1 MNSALRISWPLIKV
15 ASFIII
21 PFIVGCST
29 TAHREKADDA
39 VSKIVAEVEEQLFGK
54 PSDFSIKT
62 AYTDRNPNDIS
73 VDEIFDDRDRN
84 SRNVLFI
91 DDAIEMAVN
100 QNRQYQR
107 EKENLYLT
115 ALTLTGERYE
125 FSPQFFAGSTGSR
138 NRRANGEKTE
148 TIDSNAGVGQLFTT
162 GANVSVSIANDVLKF
177 LTGDSRKSATSVLSF
192 SVFQPL
198 LRGAGREAAA
208 ERLTQAERNVIY
220 AIRDFSHF
228 QNQFE
233 IDIVI
238 DYFRLLQQKDTIF
251 NEYNNYQSRI
261 VATKYLRARSVDREK
276 ALDVNQA
283 EQAELSARNRY
294 INAIVRYKNSL
305 DQFKITLGLPQTV
318 DLQLQDEEIELLQ
331 ANGLIIHNIN
341 TRMGFQ
347 LSVDHRLPLLN
358 AIDQFEDAQRKVR
371 IAANNLKADLG
382 IFANAS
388 VDSEAPRNYNHFDFD
403 EVRTSV
409 GIQLDLP
416 IDRLRERNNYRAS
429 LIRFESELRALGLTL
444 DSLRSQIDENLR
456 ELERLD
462 QNYQIQTNAV
472 ELAVKQVAGAQLSI
486 ESGKAIYR
494 DLEEA
499 QDDLIAAQNAQTA
512 ALVDYLEARLNLLLE
527 LGILNT
533 DTTRFW
539 LKESSKVKLP
549 AGIDSATE
557 SSTISADGTVITP
570 DQLFAQ

>member
-1 MNSALRISWPLIKV
+1 MNSALRISWPLPKV
-15 ASFIII
+15 ASFM
-21 PFIVGCST
+21 FLIVLSGCST
-29 TAHREKADDA
+29 TAHRKKADDA
-39 VSKIVAEVEEQLFGK
+39 VLKIVAEVEEQLFGK
-54 PSDFSIKT
+54 TSNFSIET
-62 AYTDRNPNDIS
+62 SYTNRKPDDIS
-73 VDEIFDDRDRN
+73 VDEIFDDRERN
-84 SRNVLFI
+84 SRTVLFI
-91 DDAIEMAVN
+91 DDAIKMAVT

-107 EKENLYLT
+107 EKENLYLS
-115 ALTLTGERYE
+115 ALTLTGERHE
-125 FSPQFFAGSTGSR
+125 FTPQFFAGATGSR
-138 NRRANGEKTE
+138 NRRANGERNE
-148 TIDSNAGVGQLFTT
+148 TIDSNAGVGQFLTT
-162 GANVSVSIANDVLKF
+162 GANVSVSIANDVLRF
-177 LTGDSRKSATSVLSF
+177 LTGDSRKSASSVLSF

-358 AIDQFEDAQRKVR
+358 AIDQFEDVQRKVR

-549 AGIDSATE
+549 AGIYSATE

>member
-1 MNSALRISWPLIKV
+1 MNSALRISWPLSRV
-15 ASFIII
+15 ASFTFLIILS
-21 PFIVGCST
+21 GCST
-29 TAHREKADDA
+29 TVHRKKADNA
-39 VSKIVAEVEEQLFGK
+39 VLKIVTEVEEELFGK
-54 PSDFSIKT
+54 TSDFSIET
-62 AYTDRNPNDIS
+62 AYTGRKPDEIS
-73 VDEIFDDRDRN
+73 VEEIFEDRERN
-84 SRNVLFI
+84 SRTILLI
-91 DDAIEMAVN
+91 DEAIEMAVN

-115 ALTLTGERYE
+115 ALTLTGERHE
-125 FSPQFFAGSTGSR
+125 FSPQFFAGATGSR
-138 NRRANGEKTE
+138 NRRANGERTE
-148 TIDSNAGVGQLFTT
+148 STDTNVGVGQLLTT
-162 GANVSVSIANDVLKF
+162 GANVSVSIANDVLLF
-177 LTGDSRKSATSVLSF
+177 MTGDPRKSAVSALSF

-220 AIRDFSHF
+220 AIRDFSHY

-261 VATKYLRARSVDREK
+261 VATSYLRARSVDREK

-318 DLQLQDEEIELLQ
+318 DLQLQDEEISLLQ
-331 ANGLIIHNIN
+331 DNGLIVHYIN
-341 TRMGFQ
+341 TQLGFQ
-347 LSVDHRLPLLN
+347 LSVDHRLLLLN

-371 IAANNLKADLG
+371 VAANDLKADLG
-382 IFANAS
+382 IFATAS
-388 VDSEAPRNYNHFDFD
+388 VDSETPTNYNHFDFD

-416 IDRLRERNNYRAS
+416 LDRLRERNNYRAT
-429 LIRFESELRALGLTL
+429 LIRFESELRDLGLTL
-444 DSLRSQIDENLR
+444 DDLRSLIDENLR
-456 ELERLD
+456 ELERLN

-512 ALVDYLEARLNLLLE
+512 ALVDYLEARLKLLLE

-533 DTTRFW
+533 DSKRFW
-539 LKESSKVKLP
+539 LNEASKVRLP
-549 AGIDSATE
+549 IGIDGATE
-557 SSTISADGTVITP
+557 GSTISADGDVITP
-570 DQLFAQ
+570 DQLFVQ

>member
-1 MNSALRISWPLIKV
+1 MRSALRISWPLSRV
-15 ASFIII
+15 ASFTFLIILS
-21 PFIVGCST
+21 GCST
-29 TAHREKADDA
+29 TVHRKKADNA
-39 VSKIVAEVEEQLFGK
+39 VLKIVAEVEEELFGK
-54 PSDFSIKT
+54 TSDFSIET
-62 AYTDRNPNDIS
+62 AYTGRKPDEIS
-73 VDEIFDDRDRN
+73 VEEIFEDRERN
-84 SRNVLFI
+84 SRTILLI
-91 DDAIEMAVN
+91 DEAIEMAVN

-115 ALTLTGERYE
+115 ALTLTGERHE
-125 FSPQFFAGSTGSR
+125 FSPQFFAGATGSR
-138 NRRANGEKTE
+138 NRRANGERTE
-148 TIDSNAGVGQLFTT
+148 STDTNVGVGQLLTT
-162 GANVSVSIANDVLKF
+162 GANVSVSIANDVLRF
-177 LTGDSRKSATSVLSF
+177 MTGDPRKSAVSALSF

-220 AIRDFSHF
+220 AIRDFSHY

-261 VATKYLRARSVDREK
+261 VATSYLRARSVDREK

-318 DLQLQDEEIELLQ
+318 DLQLQDEEISLLQ
-331 ANGLIIHNIN
+331 DNGLIVHYIN
-341 TRMGFQ
+341 TQLGFQ
-347 LSVDHRLPLLN
+347 LSVDHRLLLLN

-371 IAANNLKADLG
+371 VAANDLKADLG
-382 IFANAS
+382 IFATAS
-388 VDSEAPRNYNHFDFD
+388 VDSETPTNYNHFDFD

-416 IDRLRERNNYRAS
+416 LDRLRERNNYRAT
-429 LIRFESELRALGLTL
+429 LIRFESELRDLGLTL
-444 DSLRSQIDENLR
+444 DDLRSLIDENLR
-456 ELERLD
+456 ELERLN

-512 ALVDYLEARLNLLLE
+512 ALVDYLEARLKLLLE

-533 DTTRFW
+533 DSKQFW
-539 LKESSKVKLP
+539 LNEASKVRLP
-549 AGIDSATE
+549 IGIDGATE
-557 SSTISADGTVITP
+557 GSTISADGDVITP
-570 DQLFAQ
+570 DQLFVQ

>member
-1 MNSALRISWPLIKV
+1 V
-15 ASFIII
+15 ASFTFLIILS
-21 PFIVGCST
+21 GCST
-29 TAHREKADDA
+29 TVHRKKADNA
-39 VSKIVAEVEEQLFGK
+39 VLKIVAEVEEELFGK
-54 PSDFSIKT
+54 TSDFSIET
-62 AYTDRNPNDIS
+62 AYTGRKPDEIS
-73 VDEIFDDRDRN
+73 VEEIFEDRERN
-84 SRNVLFI
+84 SRTILLI
-91 DDAIEMAVN
+91 DEAIEMAVN

-115 ALTLTGERYE
+115 ALTLTGERHE
-125 FSPQFFAGSTGSR
+125 FSPQFFAGATGSR
-138 NRRANGEKTE
+138 NRRANGERTE
-148 TIDSNAGVGQLFTT
+148 STDTNVGVGQLLTT
-162 GANVSVSIANDVLKF
+162 GANVSVSIANDVLRF
-177 LTGDSRKSATSVLSF
+177 MTGDPRKSAVSALSF

-220 AIRDFSHF
+220 AIRDFSHY

-261 VATKYLRARSVDREK
+261 VATSYLRARSVDREK

-318 DLQLQDEEIELLQ
+318 DLQLQDEEISLLQ
-331 ANGLIIHNIN
+331 DNGLIVHYIN
-341 TRMGFQ
+341 TQLGFQ
-347 LSVDHRLPLLN
+347 LSVDHRLLLLN

-371 IAANNLKADLG
+371 VAANDLKADLG
-382 IFANAS
+382 IFATAS
-388 VDSEAPRNYNHFDFD
+388 VDSETPTNYNHFDFD

-416 IDRLRERNNYRAS
+416 LDRLRERNNYRAT
-429 LIRFESELRALGLTL
+429 LIRFESELRDLGLTL
-444 DSLRSQIDENLR
+444 DDLRSLIDENLR
-456 ELERLD
+456 ELERLN

-512 ALVDYLEARLNLLLE
+512 ALVDYLEARLKLLLE

-533 DTTRFW
+533 DSKQFW
-539 LKESSKVKLP
+539 LNEASKVRLP
-549 AGIDSATE
+549 IGIDGATE
-557 SSTISADGTVITP
+557 GSTISADGDVITP
-570 DQLFAQ
+570 DQLFVQ